1 MTDVYKVVGELINS
15 SVVTEKIGGV
25 MAIDA
30 LIDVDTEEN
39 ASQVTRMVYLLR
51 LGLAS
56 RDERVLVLAS
66 KALGK
71 LARVKAG
78 QMQATTSTMGSG
90 LVVGD
95 LVEAEVARALEW
107 LGDRQAGH
115 VLAAVLILSQMASNA
130 PSSFYIHVQHFL
142 DLIVTSALQ
151 DKDLTIRLAAK
162 DALRACLHLLAE
174 RDVNSPLHQQWYQKI
189 YDQAVK
195 GLKHSNPAAE
205 VIHGS
210 LLALGELVRNTGQF
224 MNDKYKPVCDSAMK
238 FWGSNNRLIKKAII
252 SLLPVLAKFSPYEF
266 SQSYLPTIM
275 AQLLQALRRDNERPH
290 AFIAIGKIA
299 LSVRENIENYLEP
312 ILAVVRATMTAK
324 GRAFSNEAL
333 ICVSMLAKAVGS
345 TLQPYSKELLQHM
358 FAGGL
363 THTLVDALTSL
374 VQNIPDLSFDI
385 QFKLLDLLSQVL
397 VQKEFTYPGAP
408 PRRKAQTQL
417 LVPGVDHDPALVI
430 LALRTLGTFDFDRY
444 LLTEFLRDGV
454 MNYLSHDTVQIR
466 KEACLT
472 CCKLMVPR
480 MDGASLNNVRGYSA
494 QVMSKV
500 LLKLLETGI
509 SDPDQSIR
517 RTVISNLD
525 PYFDPFLAQQDNLRL
540 LFLALNDEVFE
551 IRELVMGVIG
561 RCAIRNPAYVLP
573 GLRKKMIELL
583 SELEYSTDSLLRE
596 QSARLLAGLIGGPD
610 YYINNLHN
618 LDSTGAL
625 PAVQSEPNSVAAPLS
640 GASTATQNSV
650 VSEGSFYSSIH
661 SRLVEPYV
669 SAVLKVLIPRVKDTD
684 PRVASCA
691 LRAIGSLARQAPQE
705 LMAQHVEELIPLIVE
720 TLQDYSSALKRLV
733 ALKCLGIVTQSTGYV
748 IKPLLHYPKLLDVL
762 FTIIKTDQLPAVRHE
777 VIKVLGILG
786 ALDPHRHRQIQLKA
800 QKKSNLASL
809 TPSAS
814 PLGDEK
820 SAETQLG
827 SEDYY
832 PNAAVEA
839 LLKIIKDPSLSTH
852 HRQAVQAIM
861 FMNNSLGLKCTTF
874 LPQIMPAFMNLMRNS
889 TYSSVLDD
897 DCNYTR
903 ALIRAYR

>member
-15 SVVTEKIGGV
+15 SAVNEKIGGV

-56 RDERVLVLAS
+56 RDERVLLLAS

-130 PSSFYIHVQHFL
+130 PSSFYIHVQQFL
-142 DLIVTSALQ
+142 DLIVSGALQ
-151 DKDLTIRLAAK
+151 DKDLNIRLAAK

-174 RDVNSPLHQQWYQKI
+174 RDVHSPLHQQWYQKI

-299 LSVRENIENYLEP
+299 LSVRENITDYLEP
-312 ILAVVRATMTAK
+312 ILAVVRATMTTK

-363 THTLVDALTSL
+363 THTLVEALTSL

-408 PRRKAQTQL
+408 PRRKVQSQL
-417 LVPGVDHDPALVI
+417 LAPGVEHDPALVI

-625 PAVQSEPNSVAAPLS
+625 PSVQNEPS
-640 GASTATQNSV
+640 ASTAPPNSASTAAQSL
-650 VSEGSFYSSIH
+650 VSEGSFYSPIH

-669 SAVLKVLIPRVKDTD
+669 SAVLKVLIPRVKDSD

-705 LMAQHVEELIPLIVE
+705 LMAQHVEELIPLIVD

-786 ALDPHRHRQIQLKA
+786 ALDPHRHRQIQLKT

-809 TPSAS
+809 APSAS
-814 PLGDEK
+814 LLGDEK
-820 SAETQLG
+820 SADAQLG

-889 TYSSVLDD
+889 TYLDAI
-897 DCNYTR
+897 NSTR
-903 ALIRAYR
+903 SLNANHESHR